1 MATITFEFYGR
12 LERLAQQ
19 SAFALEIVTPSNVED
34 ALKLLASN
42 KPDLS
47 ENLERCAC
55 AIGDA
60 LISRSHILEGDAT
73 LALLPPVAGG

>member
-12 LERLAQQ
+12 LERLAKQTDL
-19 SAFALEIVTPSNVED
+19 SLEIVTPTKVED

>member
-19 SAFALEIVTPSNVED
+19 GAFSLEIVTPSTVED
-34 ALKLLASN
+34 ALRLLASN
-42 KPDLS
+42 KPDLTES
-47 ENLERCAC
+47 LERCAC
-55 AIGDA
+55 AIGDT

>member
-1 MATITFEFYGR
+1 MSTITFEFYGR
-12 LERLAQQ
+12 LERLAKQTDL
-19 SAFALEIVTPSNVED
+19 SLEIVTPTKVED
-34 ALKLLASN
+34 ALKILATS
-42 KPDLS
+42 KPDLT